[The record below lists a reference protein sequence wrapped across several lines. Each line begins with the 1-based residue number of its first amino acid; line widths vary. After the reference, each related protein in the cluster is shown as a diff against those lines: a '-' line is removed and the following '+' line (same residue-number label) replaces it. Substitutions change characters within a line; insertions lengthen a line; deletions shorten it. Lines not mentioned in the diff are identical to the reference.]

1 MRMARPLRRRLDGGT
16 ARFAATGQARACDRR
31 WGRNAA
37 VRAGPSLHRTARRV
51 AAAVLLGSLLLSSG
65 CAGGTTGQRRSLNVV
80 TAEEIQATLAP
91 SLYYALVELRPR
103 WLWPRG
109 RSSIVLPD
117 ADVPVVYLYGMRQ
130 QGRLEALLD
139 IHVNDVERVEF
150 IDPLDATTRY
160 GTNHAGGV
168 IDVELRGR

>member
-1 MRMARPLRRRLDGGT
+1 MRLARPSQGKPDAGT
-16 ARFAATGQARACDRR
+16 APFADTGRGRACNGR
-31 WGRNAA
+31 WGKTSA
-37 VRAGPSLHRTARRV
+37 VRAGASVHRSARAV
-51 AAAVLLGSLLLSSG
+51 AAAALLGSLLLWAG
-65 CAGGTTGQRRSLNVV
+65 CAGTTGQRRSLNVV
-80 TAEEIQATLAP
+80 TAEEIRATLAP

-117 ADVPVVYLYGMRQ
+117 ANVPVVYLYGMRQ

>member
-1 MRMARPLRRRLDGGT
+1 MRLARPRQARPDGGT
-16 ARFAATGQARACDRR
+16 APFADSGQGRECDGR
-31 WGRNAA
+31 WGRMAA
-37 VRAGPSLHRTARRV
+37 VRAGSFVQRAARAV
-51 AAAVLLGSLLLSSG
+51 GAAALLGSLLFWGG
-65 CAGGTTGQRRSLNVV
+65 CAGTTGQRRSLNVV
-80 TAEEIQATLAP
+80 TAEEIRATLAP

-117 ADVPVVYLYGMRQ
+117 ANVPVVYLYGMRQ

-150 IDPLDATTRY
+150 INPLDAATRY

>member
-1 MRMARPLRRRLDGGT
+1 MRWARPRQGRECGGRRERM
-16 ARFAATGQARACDRR
+16 
-31 WGRNAA
+31 AA
-37 VRAGPSLHRTARRV
+37 VRAGSLVQRAARAVGAV
-51 AAAVLLGSLLLSSG
+51 ALLGSLLFWGG
-65 CAGGTTGQRRSLNVV
+65 CAGTTGQRRSLNVV
-80 TAEEIQATLAP
+80 TAEEIRATLAP

-117 ADVPVVYLYGMRQ
+117 ANVPVVYLYGMRQ

-150 IDPLDATTRY
+150 INPLDAATRY

>member
-1 MRMARPLRRRLDGGT
+1 MSLARQRRRRLDWGT
-16 ARFAATGQARACDRR
+16 APVAATGQARACDRR

-37 VRAGPSLHRTARRV
+37 VRAGPSLHRAARRV
-51 AAAVLLGSLLLSSG
+51 AAAVLLGSLLLWSG
-65 CAGGTTGQRRSLNVV
+65 CAGTTGQRRSLNVV

-117 ADVPVVYLYGMRQ
+117 ANVPVVYLYGMRQ